1 MTDCS
6 ALLHLPLLPV
16 MLANAGMPALQHLRV
31 HITKPELSKIPAQG
45 WNDVSFGIGT
55 PSATTCHAGGRWNDG
70 LFGIATSTATATGLQ
85 PHQLQ

>member
-1 MTDCS
+1 
-6 ALLHLPLLPV
+6 

-45 WNDVSFGIGT
+45 WND
-55 PSATTCHAGGRWNDG
+55 G
-70 LFGIATSTATATGLQ
+70 LFGIATSVTTATELQ

>member
-1 MTDCS
+1 
-6 ALLHLPLLPV
+6 
-16 MLANAGMPALQHLRV
+16 NAGMPAQLQFRV

-45 WNDVSFGIGT
+45 WNDGPFGIGT
-55 PSATTCHAGGRWNDG
+55 PSPITCHAGGRWNDG